1 MNKKRIIAGVLAA
14 SVMIGNMA
22 MTGTSVYASTPSNG
36 QKEEVVYIMTDANGK
51 ADTVDVVNIFGKGN
65 ITDYG
70 NYSSVKMLSLIHIW
84 LREDLQIQDHQGISF
99 RLHGSRSGSRQIL
112 ILSLH
117 VPAQGRTPPELPL
130 ELPQSLQND
139 PGGVL

>member
-70 NYSSVKMLSLIHIW
+70 NYSSVKMLTAADTITQNGDTITFSTNK
-84 LREDLQIQDHQGISF
+84 DKVYYQGTMNDAQIPWNISITYILDGKV
-99 RLHGSRSGSRQIL
+99 RSAEEQLCAAGSINS
-112 ILSLH
+112 
-117 VPAQGRTPPELPL
+117 
-130 ELPQSLQND
+130 
-139 PGGVL
+139 